1 MIQAQKHLQV
11 SAASFLDFKTCVY
24 FSIVL
29 GPALNLRERKP
40 PSYSLANLSSGVRLA
55 QTLPETPLSGFEDH
69 PTDSSRLPGSP
80 TQAFV
85 SSSPSLR
92 SSCTRQPTARCEA
105 RCYSDRSLTSSSADP
120 ASGGSRTSTC
130 KTAGDPETA
139 MNSPHPGAA
148 LPAPPAT

>member
-1 MIQAQKHLQV
+1 MPPV
-11 SAASFLDFKTCVY
+11 SWILRPASTFQSC
-24 FSIVL
+24 S
-29 GPALNLRERKP
+29 AP
-40 PSYSLANLSSGVRLA
+40 PSTYGKGNPPFLFSCKSKLWGRPGTTTSRNSPFRLRRSPHGQQQPA
-55 QTLPETPLSGFEDH
+55 
-69 PTDSSRLPGSP
+69 GSP

-92 SSCTRQPTARCEA
+92 SSCTRQPTARCGA
-105 RCYSDRSLTSSSADP
+105 RCYSDQSLTSSSADP

-130 KTAGDPETA
+130 KTVGDPETA